1 MRLPIA
7 WMSPEAINF
16 LRFTT
21 ASDMFSFGVCLWEC
35 FTYGQMPW
43 QGMTSAEVTSFA
55 FYLFNLKEMKQ
66 TDVSLSFFYHFK
78 GYQSFRGTHFSDD
91 ISRR

>member
-1 MRLPIA
+1 
-7 WMSPEAINF
+7 MSPEAINF

-21 ASDMFSFGVCLWEC
+21 ASDMFSFGVCMWEC

-43 QGMTSAEVTSFA
+43 QGMTSAEVIFA
-55 FYLFNLKEMKQ
+55 FVFIYLILRNEKRIDISILFLCII
-66 TDVSLSFFYHFK
+66 FK
-78 GYQSFRGTHFSDD
+78 GYQSLRRIKLSDD